1 MSFQQLDISIWI
13 KKVMGSVASL
23 FSPLRKEC
31 LLCKQNSTLQVE
43 ELGLCHSCYT
53 RIPWIREA
61 FCSICGRGELCSDCQ
76 RRGHSYFLRSRSAVR
91 YDETMKELLARYK
104 YRGDERLKTVLGQML
119 VHSYHLLHKDNNIMF
134 AKSDPIQELITFVP
148 VSERRLMERGFNQ
161 AEQMANELGQR
172 TGIPVIP
179 LLKRSKHTDKQSFK
193 KRSERLDNLEHV
205 FEVNDSIH
213 EYLRESSATS
223 FVIYIVDDVYTTGST
238 MNQCAKVLRKY
249 ISAEVFGLT
258 WAR

>member
-1 MSFQQLDISIWI
+1 MSYQQLDMRILI
-13 KKVMGSVASL
+13 KKVMDSVASL
-23 FSPLRKEC
+23 LSPLKKEC
-31 LLCKQNSTLQVE
+31 LLCKQNSTLHVD

-61 FCSICGRGELCSDCQ
+61 LCPTCGRGEFCSDCQ
-76 RRGHSYFLRSRSAVR
+76 RRPHSYFIRSRSAVR

-119 VHSYHLLHKDNNIMF
+119 VHSYHLLHKDRDTF
-134 AKSDPIQELITFVP
+134 PSESDSVKEFITFVP
-148 VSERRLMERGFNQ
+148 VSERRMIERGFNQ

-172 TGIPVIP
+172 IGIPVIP

-193 KRSERLDNLEHV
+193 KRSERLDDLEHV
-205 FEVNDSIH
+205 FEVNESMYH
-213 EYLRESSATS
+213 NLGESSVTS

-238 MNQCAKVLRKY
+238 MNQCAKVLRDY

>member
-1 MSFQQLDISIWI
+1 MNYKQLDMRILV

-23 FSPLRKEC
+23 LSPLRKEC
-31 LLCKQNSTLQVE
+31 LLCKQNSTFHVD

-61 FCSICGRGELCSDCQ
+61 LCPTCGRGEFCSDCQ
-76 RRGHSYFLRSRSAVR
+76 RRPHSYFMRSRSAVR

-119 VHSYHLLHKDNNIMF
+119 VHSYHLLHKDRDTLP
-134 AKSDPIQELITFVP
+134 AESDFVKELITYVP
-148 VSERRLMERGFNQ
+148 VSERRMLERGFNQ
-161 AEQMANELGQR
+161 AEQMAVELGR
-172 TGIPVIP
+172 IIGIPVIP

-193 KRSERLDNLEHV
+193 KRSERLDDLEHV

-213 EYLRESSATS
+213 DYLEKSPNASY
-223 FVIYIVDDVYTTGST
+223 VIYIVDDVYTTGST
-238 MNQCAKVLRKY
+238 MNQCAKVLREY
-249 ISAEVFGLT
+249 LSAEVFGLT